1 MPAAPSAYRMHR
13 SLLVAG
19 GVVLLVFGVLFGAPG
34 SDSTALMRYAV
45 GLGALGTGLLLS
57 ASTWARARAMA
68 FVYTFFG
75 VASAWQ
81 IWLAYVDSLSA
92 ASCLG
97 VVLVFFGC
105 SAGLQTPRWLALY
118 SGLFVT
124 AVAAVGVFVEA
135 PQVPPVLFV
144 ATLGSLAA
152 LGTFVLRSR
161 IEMIE
166 GLEAAREAALEA
178 ARAKSEFLATM
189 SHEIR
194 TPMNGVLGMAEL
206 LERTDLSP
214 EQAEYLGAVRTS
226 GQALLGLI
234 NDVLDVSKLDAGRLD
249 VSPAPVDLRDL
260 VDDAAATVAAQAA
273 GAGLRLVVRVRPDV
287 PRTVTTDGG
296 RLRQILL
303 NLLSNAVKFTPAG
316 EVAVSLALDGPLAP
330 DGAGTLAVHVRDT
343 GIGIPQDRLETVF
356 ETFTQLDG
364 SDTRRA
370 GGTGLGLA
378 IASRLAERLGGAL
391 WAESEPGHGST
402 FCLRLPFA
410 ASETRPVAA
419 RGRRALLVDSHPEA
433 LAALADRAGHAGLDV
448 VTTADAAE
456 ALAWLDAGSRY
467 DLALVRAGLTAPDG
481 RPLEDA
487 LPEPVVAL
495 VPLGSADGAGRL
507 VLSDP
512 PRARALADLLDRL
525 DGHAAPDAAAP
536 TRASALR
543 VLLAE
548 DHETNRRVALGLLR
562 HLGVTADVV
571 SDGAQAVAACAAR
584 DYDVVLM
591 DVQMPTLD
599 GVSAARQIRA
609 SGGTQPRIVALTAN
623 ALVGDAERTRAAGM
637 DAHLTKPVSLDALAG
652 ALGLPAPGAAVLA
665 PTVPRASAAPRDV
678 PTPDA
683 VLAAVR
689 RLCSDDDDEL
699 AAEVLDAYLRADGAL
714 VDELEAAAYAA
725 DADTLRGAAHKLK
738 ASSRTFGADALGD
751 RCQAVET
758 DRDPAA
764 ALDLAADLRAF
775 RDVVATAH
783 ARLTRAA
790 V

>member
-330 DGAGTLAVHVRDT
+330 DGTGTLAVHVRDT

-410 ASETRPVAA
+410 ASEPGPLRRRA
-419 RGRRALLVDSHPEA
+419 RRALLVDSAPDA
-433 LAALADRAGHAGLDV
+433 LAALADLAAYVGLDAV
-448 VTTADAAE
+448 ATGDAEQALRTPADLAIVRHGLTTA
-456 ALAWLDAGSRY
+456 
-467 DLALVRAGLTAPDG
+467 DG
-481 RPLEDA
+481 RPLADA
-487 LPEPVVAL
+487 LGEALGVPTIHLVPFGHRVDGLSLSEPV
-495 VPLGSADGAGRL
+495 
-507 VLSDP
+507 
-512 PRARALADLLDRL
+512 RARALTALLDRL
-525 DGHAAPDAAAP
+525 DGAPAPDPARPAA
-536 TRASALR
+536 ASALR

-562 HLGVTADVV
+562 HLGVEADVAH
-571 SDGAQAVAACAAR
+571 DGAEAVAACAGT

-591 DVQMPTLD
+591 DLQMPRLD
-599 GVSAARQIRA
+599 GLSATRQIRA
-609 SGGTQPRIVALTAN
+609 GGGPQPRIVALTAN
-623 ALVGDAERTRAAGM
+623 ALAGDAERTRAAGM
-637 DAHLTKPVSLDALAG
+637 DAYLSKPVTLSALAG
-652 ALGLPAPGAAVLA
+652 ALGVPAQAAA
-665 PTVPRASAAPRDV
+665 PTPRAAAPRVAARDV
-678 PTPDA
+678 PSPDT

-689 RLCSDDDDEL
+689 TLCSDDDDAL

-714 VDELEAAAYAA
+714 VDELEAAAYAG

-751 RCQAVET
+751 RCQALEH
-758 DRDPAA
+758 DADPAA
-764 ALDLAADLRAF
+764 ALDLAGDLRAF
-775 RDVVATAH
+775 RDVVAAAH
-783 ARLTRAA
+783 ARVARAVA
-790 V
+790 SRG